1 MDIKDA
7 TNSIIP
13 FLWFDNNLESA
24 IKFYESIFKN
34 FKLNSIQ
41 ATGEGEQRKVFG
53 ASFEM
58 NGQRFNAINGGPT
71 YTFTPAVSFFIS
83 CKSQEEIDYYW
94 NKLLENGKPNKC
106 GWLTDQFGLSWQVV
120 PTNLG
125 EFIRFPEGMQA
136 MLQMEKLEIE
146 TLRIATEKYK

>member
-1 MDIKDA
+1 
-7 TNSIIP
+7 
-13 FLWFDNNLESA
+13 
-24 IKFYESIFKN
+24 
-34 FKLNSIQ
+34 
-41 ATGEGEQRKVFG
+41 
-53 ASFEM
+53 M
-58 NGQRFNAINGGPT
+58 NGQRFNSINGGPT
-71 YTFTPAVSFFIS
+71 YTFTPAVSFLIS
-83 CKSQEEIDYYW
+83 YKSQEEIDYYW

-146 TLRIATEKYK
+146 TLRIATVKYK